1 MNRVAKLLGG
11 LQEHSS
17 VSAAVTVFAMLV
29 AGVLAKL
36 DNASW
41 GLYVI
46 VALCLFHLVLAI
58 ARYLT
63 RPTPEP
69 GQ

>member
-1 MNRVAKLLGG
+1 MDRVARFFGQLK
-11 LQEHSS
+11 EHSNF
-17 VSAAVTVFAMLV
+17 SAAVTVIAMLM

-36 DNASW
+36 DVASW

-46 VALCLFHLVLAI
+46 IALCVVHVVLAI
-58 ARYLT
+58 RRLTT

>member
-11 LQEHSS
+11 WKEHSN
-17 VSAAVTVFAMLV
+17 VSAAVTVIAMLL

-36 DNASW
+36 DDAIW

-46 VALCLFHLVLAI
+46 IALCLFHLALAV
-58 ARYLT
+58 ARYLR

>member
-1 MNRVAKLLGG
+1 MGRVARLLGR
-11 LQEHSS
+11 LKEHSNL
-17 VSAAVTVFAMLV
+17 SAAVTVIAMLV
-29 AGVLAKL
+29 AGLLAKI
-36 DNASW
+36 DDAMW

-46 VALCLFHLVLAI
+46 IALCLFHVILAI
-58 ARYLT
+58 TRYLS

>member
-1 MNRVAKLLGG
+1 MNRLAKLLGG
-11 LQEHSS
+11 LKEHSN
-17 VSAAVTVFAMLV
+17 VSAAVTVFAML
-29 AGVLAKL
+29 AASVLAKL

-58 ARYLT
+58 ARYLA

>member
-1 MNRVAKLLGG
+1 MNSVARLLGR
-11 LQEHSS
+11 LKEHSS
-17 VSAAVTVFAMLV
+17 LSAAVTVIAMLI

-36 DNASW
+36 DDAMW

-46 VALCLFHLVLAI
+46 IALCLFHVVLAI
-58 ARYLT
+58 ARYLS

>member
-1 MNRVAKLLGG
+1 MARVARFFGRLK
-11 LQEHSS
+11 EHSDF
-17 VSAAVTVFAMLV
+17 SAAVTVIAMLL

-46 VALCLFHLVLAI
+46 SALCLVHVALAI
-58 ARYLT
+58 RRVT
-63 RPTPEP
+63 HRPTPEP

>member
-1 MNRVAKLLGG
+1 MKRVARLLGG
-11 LQEHSS
+11 LREHSS
-17 VSAAVTVFAMLV
+17 VSAAVTVIAMLI

-46 VALCLFHLVLAI
+46 IALCLLHLVLAI
-58 ARYLT
+58 TRYLT

>member
-1 MNRVAKLLGG
+1 MGRVARFFGQLK
-11 LQEHSS
+11 EHSDF
-17 VSAAVTVFAMLV
+17 SAAVTVIAMLI

-36 DNASW
+36 DDASW

-46 VALCLFHLVLAI
+46 SALCLVHVVLAI
-58 ARYLT
+58 RRLT
-63 RPTPEP
+63 HHHTPEP

>member
-11 LQEHSS
+11 LKEHSN
-17 VSAAVTVFAMLV
+17 VSAAVTVIAMLL

-46 VALCLFHLVLAI
+46 IALCLVHLALAI
-58 ARYLT
+58 TRYLS

>member
-1 MNRVAKLLGG
+1 MNRIARLLGG
-11 LQEHSS
+11 LKEHSS
-17 VSAAVTVFAMLV
+17 VSAAVTVFAMLG

-58 ARYLT
+58 ARYLS